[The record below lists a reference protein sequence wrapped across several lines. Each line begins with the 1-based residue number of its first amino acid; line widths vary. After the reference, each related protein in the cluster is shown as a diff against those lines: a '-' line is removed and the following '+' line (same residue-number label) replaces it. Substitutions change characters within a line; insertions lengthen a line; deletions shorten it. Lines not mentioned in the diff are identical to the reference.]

1 MWTLITSLFGRET
14 CDWNLERLLRVNFLP
29 MLPRLN
35 RVAVTYQWIGSTAI
49 AAQNRTTAFF
59 ARAHIHA
66 DGIRRATSAG
76 TARIRERTALR
87 VVVRIAGNV
96 GKIEFCLGAVEAWV
110 GVLKLGRR

>member
-1 MWTLITSLFGRET
+1 
-14 CDWNLERLLRVNFLP
+14 

-35 RVAVTYQWIGSTAI
+35 QVAVTYQWIGSTGI
-49 AAQNRTTAFF
+49 SAQNWTTAFF

-87 VVVRIAGNV
+87 IVVRSAGNV
-96 GKIEFCLGAVEAWV
+96 GKVEFSLGAVEARV